1 MGIFILKEMSIRF
14 VEIHEALDRA
24 TGLGDK
30 AWFNSIDL
38 QTKQLIIDLNTKNQL
53 GEHGID
59 STENSLGEYAP
70 LSVEIRLGL
79 GLQVGHIDFKIT
91 GEYWGSWEIE
101 VTNNEITIN
110 IDENRFS
117 ELVNDLRFSEDHV
130 GLTIKNMAIVKN
142 LIREKY
148 IAYVTRQLLR

>member
-1 MGIFILKEMSIRF
+1 MSKIRF
-14 VEIHEALDRA
+14 STIHEALDRV
-24 TGLGDK
+24 TDIGDN
-30 AWFNSIDL
+30 AWLNAIDRK
-38 QTKQLIIDLNTKNQL
+38 TKQLIIDLNTKDQL
-53 GEHGID
+53 GQQGID
-59 STENSLGEYAP
+59 SKENSLGEYRP

-101 VTNNEITIN
+101 VTKSAIIIN

-130 GLTIKNMAIVKN
+130 GLTKTNMAIVQT
-142 LIREKY
+142 LIRENY
-148 IAYVTRQLLR
+148 INYVRQQILR